1 MKKSSMFKESGKHNF
16 FRKYGYYMVLA
27 VCVLSVGVAGWV
39 GIKKMTTPP
48 TERII
53 STTVVNN
60 SEGEKKAG
68 VNVSGVEKE
77 TTTAELTT
85 AKSKTETKTTTK
97 TSSATTKS
105 NVQTTLSSEALDA
118 AAGKPYESYYMAPIG
133 NGVTKAYSNGEL
145 VYSETM
151 NDWRV
156 HNGTDF
162 KAEKGDPVKA
172 ITDGIVLD
180 VYEDSLMG
188 VIVEVN
194 HGNGVIVKYCGL
206 SKNPPVKKDTSLTMG
221 QTIGTVGEIPVE
233 SVEQYHLHLEVTI
246 GKKQIDPA
254 SILKAN

>member
-1 MKKSSMFKESGKHNF
+1 MKKSSSFKESGRRNF
-16 FRKYGYYMVLA
+16 FRKYGYYMVLG
-27 VCVLSVGVAGWV
+27 VCVLCVGVAGWAAM
-39 GIKKMTTPP
+39 KKISTPP

-53 STTVVNN
+53 STTAPNKN
-60 SEGEKKAG
+60 TGEQKAG

-77 TTTAELTT
+77 TTTVASTT
-85 AKSKTETKTTTK
+85 TQAATESQSTTKAPVTTTEHAKTTI
-97 TSSATTKS
+97 SSD
-105 NVQTTLSSEALDA
+105 ALDA
-118 AAGKPYESYYMAPIG
+118 AAGKPFESYYMAPIG
-133 NGVTKAYSNGEL
+133 NGISKAYSNGEL

-188 VIVEVN
+188 VVVEVN
-194 HGNGVIVKYCGL
+194 HGNGVIAKYCGL
-206 SKNPPVKKDTSLTMG
+206 AKNPPVKKDTMLTMG
-221 QTIGTVGEIPVE
+221 QTIGMIGDMPME

-246 GKKQIDPA
+246 DKKQVDPA